1 MILKSTRKFQA
12 GGNLS
17 AKTEYVP
24 MNFEW
29 EDPSSKMRPQKA
41 LASTPVL
48 EGQYDKYSNYKL
60 TGLENDKLSLYN
72 EIEGLKDK
80 MKKGLSATYTQEAYD
95 NDAKRLQNLVMVGVP
110 DLAQKESRFKE
121 VVSSSTPA
129 RGEFAINRDQA
140 FVKDRTT
147 GKFDLV
153 TVDDLLTKK
162 VTSKSGE
169 LMSRYEPQTVGTAL
183 EVRASD
189 SEFTGRRGGKGEALE
204 NMLHS
209 IQSSKDLSTQ
219 LKAAFTGIGTTT
231 DTDTGLTTI
240 GDAPVGELFNFLS
253 DKMGV
258 APVEAGGQ
266 RAIESQTKKSNISQ
280 LTNAYNMLKGTLQSS
295 GTDEVLKRSAIV
307 SYLQEYG
314 GKAQAP
320 DYNQYVKK
328 KVEEQLNNA
337 MLSHLTESYGNSIQ
351 LKGKSGST
359 GGGGASGEGEGVAD
373 KTELNPISAAIAGPL
388 VVDSWTPSDDIH
400 KEGDKK
406 LARAL
411 PVTSSEFK
419 GIDLLTYNGYKDA
432 NANKYP
438 KTAQYNTVMTNLAA
452 GHDLS
457 KNLFLGN
464 VSNTPL
470 SKLSDGS
477 GISRAVLAP
486 GTNPTIYHDV
496 PVIRN
501 TTTGQY
507 GIAWDL
513 MNSGIHKT
521 AVENA
526 LKNKTTN
533 PSGEKYGPVFE
544 AALQAE
550 YDKLAAVDPDIRKMG
565 QVTIRKAIKYDMIV
579 PDDPK
584 GWFSTKDTAEEY
596 KSMVGESSKVTDAGI
611 KEYYKGLTQADDLA
625 IKMKTSDD
633 LFKVPVFSILS
644 TNKELAT
651 LAANYYP
658 SNKVS
663 AGELERLNRESIVR
677 TISQ

>member
-12 GGNLS
+12 GGTMS

-29 EDPSSKMRPQKA
+29 EDPSSKMKPQKA

-60 TGLENDKLSLYN
+60 SGLENDKQSLYT
-72 EIEGLKDK
+72 EIESLKDK
-80 MKKGLSATYTQEAYD
+80 MKSGLSPTYTREAYD
-95 NDAKRLQNLVMVGVP
+95 NDAKRLQNLMTVGIP
-110 DLAQKESRFKE
+110 DLTQKEARYKE

-129 RGEFAINRDQA
+129 RGELAINRDQA

-162 VTSKSGE
+162 VTKGGT

-183 EVRASD
+183 EARAGD
-189 SEFTGRRGGKGEALE
+189 AEFTGRRGGKGEALE

-209 IQSSKDLSTQ
+209 IQSTKDLTTQ

-231 DTDTGLTTI
+231 DKDTGLTTI
-240 GDAPVGELFNFLS
+240 GDAPVGELFNFLA
-253 DKMGV
+253 DKTGV
-258 APVEAGGQ
+258 VAGTAGGQ
-266 RAIESQTKKSNISQ
+266 RAIESETKKSNIGQ

-307 SYLQEYG
+307 SYLQEYA
-314 GKAQAP
+314 GKPEAP
-320 DYNQYVKK
+320 DYNQYIKR

-337 MLSHLTESYGNSIQ
+337 MMSHLTESYGNSIQ
-351 LKGKSGST
+351 LKGKAGEAGGST
-359 GGGGASGEGEGVAD
+359 GEEVAD
-373 KTELNPISAAIAGPL
+373 KSELNPITAAVAGPL
-388 VVDSWTPSDDIH
+388 VVDEWTAFDDVH
-400 KEGDKK
+400 GKADKK
-406 LARAL
+406 LARSL

-419 GIDLLTYNGYKDA
+419 GIDLLTFNGYKNAD
-432 NANKYP
+432 ANKYP
-438 KTAQYNTVMTNLAA
+438 KTAQYNTVMAQLAA
-452 GHDLS
+452 GHDLGN
-457 KNLFLGN
+457 NLFLGN

-470 SKLSDGS
+470 NKLSSGS
-477 GISRAVLAP
+477 GLSRAVLAP

-496 PVIRN
+496 PVVVKD
-501 TTTGQY
+501 GKF
-507 GIAWDL
+507 GIAWDV

-521 AVENA
+521 AVDNA
-526 LKNKTTN
+526 IANKKTN
-533 PSGEKYGPVFE
+533 PAGEKSGPVFE

-550 YDKLAAVDPDIRKMG
+550 YDNLAKVDEDIRKMG
-565 QVTIRKAIKYDMIV
+565 KITIRKAIKYDMIV

-584 GWFSTKDTAEEY
+584 TFFGSISDEATEY

-611 KEYYKGLTQADDLA
+611 KEYYKGLTQAEDLI

-663 AGELERLNRESIVR
+663 ASELERLNRESVVR

>member
-12 GGNLS
+12 GGTMS

-29 EDPSSKMRPQKA
+29 EDPSNKMKSQKS

-60 TGLENDKLSLYN
+60 SGLENDKQNLYT
-72 EIEGLKDK
+72 EIESLKSK
-80 MKKGLSATYTQEAYD
+80 MKSGLSPTYTREAYD
-95 NDAKRLQNLVMVGVP
+95 NDAKRLQNLMSVGIP
-110 DLAQKESRFKE
+110 DLAQKEARYKE

-129 RGEFAINRDQA
+129 RGELAINRDQA

-162 VTSKSGE
+162 VTKGGT

-183 EVRASD
+183 EARAGD
-189 SEFTGRRGGKGEALE
+189 AEFTGRRGGKGEALE

-209 IQSSKDLSTQ
+209 IQSTKDLTTQ

-231 DTDTGLTTI
+231 DKDTGLTTI

-258 APVEAGGQ
+258 PAEAAGGQ
-266 RAIESQTKKSNISQ
+266 RAIESETKKSNIGQ
-280 LTNAYNMLKGTLQSS
+280 LTSAYNMLKGTLQSS

-307 SYLQEYG
+307 SYLQEYA
-314 GKAQAP
+314 GKPEAP
-320 DYNQYVKK
+320 DYNQYIKK

-337 MLSHLTESYGNSIQ
+337 MMSHLTESYGNSIQ
-351 LKGKSGST
+351 LKGTAGAAGGST
-359 GGGGASGEGEGVAD
+359 GEEVAD
-373 KTELNPISAAIAGPL
+373 KSELNPITAAIAGPL
-388 VVDSWTPSDDIH
+388 VTDEWTPGDDVH
-400 KEGDKK
+400 KTGDKK
-406 LARAL
+406 LARSL

-419 GIDLLTYNGYKDA
+419 GNELLTYNGFKNAD
-432 NANKYP
+432 ANKYP

-470 SKLSDGS
+470 NKLSNGS
-477 GISRAVLAP
+477 GLSRAVLMP
-486 GTNPTIYHDV
+486 GTNQTIYHDI
-496 PVIRN
+496 PVIFN
-501 TTTGQY
+501 KQTGQF
-507 GIAWDL
+507 GIAWDV

-521 AVENA
+521 AVDNA
-526 LKNKTTN
+526 IANKKTN
-533 PSGEKYGPVFE
+533 PAGEKAGPVFE
-544 AALQAE
+544 AALEKE
-550 YDKLAAVDPDIRKMG
+550 YDTLAARDEDIRKMG
-565 QVTIRKAIKYDMIV
+565 KITIRKAIKYDMIV

-584 GWFSTKDTAEEY
+584 TFFGGTSEAAEEY
-596 KSMVGESSKVTDAGI
+596 KSMVGESTKVTDAGV

-663 AGELERLNRESIVR
+663 ASELERLNRESIVR